1 MQNPYHRPPGSQGQG
16 VHYELPPVQL
26 VTSPSH
32 SHSQFQ
38 QNPAAM
44 LSAPPSRPSSGLKMA
59 HLLQPLPPN
68 PPTTASSYSRYYD
81 SGSGSP
87 EGVSML
93 PDAPATNGS
102 ISRTPSLISQS
113 GNLVNAQQGPPLQQK
128 RAYIQRRKDPSCDAC
143 RERKVKVYLPSF
155 LPGY

>member
-1 MQNPYHRPPGSQGQG
+1 MQNPYHRPPGSQSQG
-16 VHYELPPVQL
+16 VHYELPPVQV
-26 VTSPSH
+26 VTSPN
-32 SHSQFQ
+32 HSQFQ

-68 PPTTASSYSRYYD
+68 PPTSASSYSRYYD

-93 PDAPATNGS
+93 PEPSATNGS

-113 GNLVNAQQGPPLQQK
+113 GNLVNAQNGSALQQK
-128 RAYIQRRKDPSCDAC
+128 RAYRQRRKDPSCDAC
-143 RERKVKVYLPSF
+143 RERKVKVSLSFFFSTYL
-155 LPGY
+155 